1 MFENKHTYLTKEKY
15 RDLLWIVGTS
25 PKPLTTY
32 QIKKK
37 LEEKKEFAQTS
48 SPYVYEMIKK
58 LHVSFID
65 SNFQYLFNWDTITEN
80 IYHKKRLLDYFKDLL
95 QIDLDYYEDIN
106 ITDIDNNII
115 QIEIDYDKKIVMKKD
130 SSRFVNVSYTNKKY

>member
-1 MFENKHTYLTKEKY
+1 MFETNHTYLTKEKY

-25 PKPLTTY
+25 PRPLTTY

-58 LHVSFID
+58 LHVGFID
-65 SNFQYLFNWDTITEN
+65 SHFQYLFNWNKIPKDKYNTG
-80 IYHKKRLLDYFKDLL
+80 RLLNHLKTSLK
-95 QIDLDYYEDIN
+95 IDFDYYEQYRN
-106 ITDIDNNII
+106 SK
-115 QIEIDYDKKIVMKKD
+115 QQ
-130 SSRFVNVSYTNKKY
+130 